1 MPRKAKQPIAEKDI
15 KGLKYLRAF
24 FDLLEPLADIPVHG
38 NRRFFMDEYVSMLLL
53 HFFNPVL
60 GSLRALQQATG
71 LENVQEVIGVKRT
84 SLGAMSES
92 AGYVFDPELIVPII
106 EKVASQLKPIEGN
119 ERLKNLPGIPI
130 AVDGSFL
137 RCLPK
142 MVWAVFRTQS
152 DNRGVRLH
160 LQFDIARGSPVAV
173 GITEALGSEKKM
185 LKKNLKSGM
194 LYIMDKGFIDYT
206 LFESIHNKQ
215 SFFVARLKDIS
226 TYKVVADNAI
236 SEKAKSVGVIADQQ
250 VIMGSEFTR
259 GDLTAPVRR
268 LVIVDTDDPDKK
280 ELIVLTNTDLDGE
293 IISLL
298 YRYRWQV
305 ELFFRWFKCIL
316 GCTHWLSQT
325 RTGLTLQVYVA
336 ILASLLI
343 RLWTGRKPT
352 RRTFKMIQLYFMGW
366 AQEHELI
373 AHIESLREALPRK
386 VVG

>member
-1 MPRKAKQPIAEKDI
+1 MSRKAKKPITAKDV

-24 FDLLEPLADIPVHG
+24 FEILEPLSEIPVHG
-38 NRRFFMDEYVSMLLL
+38 NRRFFMDEYVALLLL

-71 LENVQEVIGVKRT
+71 LENVQQAIGVKRT

-92 AGYVFDPELIVPII
+92 AGYVFDPELMVPII
-106 EKVASQLKPIEGN
+106 EKVSSQLKPIEGN
-119 ERLKNLPGIPI
+119 KYLKNLPGIPI
-130 AVDGSFL
+130 AADGSFL

-160 LQFDIARGSPVAV
+160 LQFDIARGAPVAAD
-173 GITEALGSEKKM
+173 ITEALGSEKKM
-185 LKKNLKSGM
+185 LKKNLKSGI
-194 LYIMDKGFIDYT
+194 LYIIDRGFIDYK
-206 LFESIHNKQ
+206 LFEAIHNKQ

-226 TYKVVADNAI
+226 TYKVISDNII
-236 SEKAKSVGVIADQQ
+236 SEDAKAAGVITDQQ
-250 VIMGSEFTR
+250 AVMGSEFTK

-268 LVIVDTDDPDKK
+268 LVIVDPDNPDKK
-280 ELIVLTNTDLDGE
+280 EIIVLSNTDLDGA

-325 RTGLTLQVYVA
+325 QTGLTLQVYVA

-352 RRTFKMIQLYFMGW
+352 RRTFEMIQLYFMGW
-366 AQEHELI
+366 AQEHELT
-373 AHIESLREALPRK
+373 AHIESLKK
-386 VVG
+386 VS

>member
-1 MPRKAKQPIAEKDI
+1 MSRKAKKPITAKDI
-15 KGLKYLRAF
+15 KGIKYLRAF
-24 FDLLEPLADIPVHG
+24 FELLQPLADILVHG
-38 NRRFFMDEYVSMLLL
+38 NRRFFMDEYVALLLL

-71 LENVQEVIGVKRT
+71 LENVQEAIGVKRT

-92 AGYVFDPELIVPII
+92 AGYVFDPELMVPII
-106 EKVASQLKPIEGN
+106 EKVSSQLKPIEAN
-119 ERLKNLPGIPI
+119 KHLKNLPGIPI
-130 AVDGSFL
+130 AADGSFL

-160 LQFDIARGSPVAV
+160 LQFDIVRGSPVSAD
-173 GITEALGSEKKM
+173 ITEALGSEAKI

-194 LYIMDKGFIDYT
+194 LYIIDRGFIDYK
-206 LFESIHNKQ
+206 LFEAIHNKQ

-226 TYKVVADNAI
+226 TYKVIRDNII
-236 SEKAKSVGVIADQQ
+236 SEDAKAVGVIADQQ
-250 VIMGSEFTR
+250 AVMGSEFTK

-268 LVIVDTDDPDKK
+268 LVIVDPDDADKK

-352 RRTFKMIQLYFMGW
+352 RRTFEMIQLYFMGW
-366 AQEHELI
+366 AQEHELT
-373 AHIESLREALPRK
+373 AHIESLKK
-386 VVG
+386 VS

>member
-1 MPRKAKQPIAEKDI
+1 MSRKAKQPISEKDI
-15 KGLKYLRAF
+15 KGIRYIRAF
-24 FDLLEPLADIPVHG
+24 FGLFESLSDIPVHG
-38 NRRFFMDEYVSMLLL
+38 NRKFFMDEYVSLLLL

-60 GSLRALQQATG
+60 SSLRSLQQATG

-92 AGYVFDPELIVPII
+92 AGYVFDPELMVPII
-106 EKVASQLKPIEGN
+106 EKVISQLKPIEGN
-119 ERLKNLPGIPI
+119 EHLKNLPGIPI
-130 AVDGSFL
+130 AADGTFL

-142 MVWAVFRTQS
+142 MVWAVFRKQS

-160 LQFDIARGSPVAV
+160 LQFDIARGAPVAAD
-173 GITEALGSEKKM
+173 ITEALGSERKI
-185 LKKNLKSGM
+185 LRKNLKSRM
-194 LYIMDKGFIDYT
+194 LYIVDRGFIDYK
-206 LFESIHNKQ
+206 LFEDMHNKG
-215 SFFVARLKDIS
+215 SFFIARLKDIS
-226 TYKVVADNAI
+226 TYDVIEDMPI
-236 SEKAKSVGVIADQQ
+236 SKEAKAAGVIADQR
-250 VIMGSEFTR
+250 VVMGSEFTK

-268 LVIVDTDDPDKK
+268 LVTVDSDDTTKQI
-280 ELIVLTNTDLDGE
+280 IVLTNTYLDGE

-352 RRTFKMIQLYFMGW
+352 RRTFEMIQLYFMGW
-366 AQEHELI
+366 AREHELI
-373 AHIESLREALPRK
+373 AHIESLQK
-386 VVG
+386 VQ

>member
-1 MPRKAKQPIAEKDI
+1 MSRKAKKPITAKDV

-24 FDLLEPLADIPVHG
+24 FEILEPLADIPVHG
-38 NRRFFMDEYVSMLLL
+38 NRRFFMDEYVALLLL

-71 LENVQEVIGVKRT
+71 LENVQQAIGVKRT

-92 AGYVFDPELIVPII
+92 AGYVFDPELMVPII
-106 EKVASQLKPIEGN
+106 EKVSSQLKPIEGN
-119 ERLKNLPGIPI
+119 KYLKNLPGIPI
-130 AVDGSFL
+130 AADGSFL

-160 LQFDIARGSPVAV
+160 LQFDIARGAPVAAD
-173 GITEALGSEKKM
+173 ITEALGSEKKM
-185 LKKNLKSGM
+185 LKKNLKSGI
-194 LYIMDKGFIDYT
+194 LYIIDRGFIDYK
-206 LFESIHNKQ
+206 LFEAIHNKQ

-226 TYKVVADNAI
+226 TYKVISDNII
-236 SEKAKSVGVIADQQ
+236 SEDAKAAGVITDQQ
-250 VIMGSEFTR
+250 AVMGSEFTK

-268 LVIVDTDDPDKK
+268 LVIVDPDNPDKK
-280 ELIVLTNTDLDGE
+280 EIIVLSNTDLDGA

-325 RTGLTLQVYVA
+325 QTGLTLQVYVA

-352 RRTFKMIQLYFMGW
+352 RRTFEMIQLYFMGW
-366 AQEHELI
+366 AQEHELT
-373 AHIESLREALPRK
+373 AHIESLKK
-386 VVG
+386 VS

>member
-1 MPRKAKQPIAEKDI
+1 MSRKAKKPITAKDV

-24 FDLLEPLADIPVHG
+24 FEILEPLADIPVHG
-38 NRRFFMDEYVSMLLL
+38 NRRFFMDEYVALLLL

-71 LENVQEVIGVKRT
+71 LENVQQAIGVKRT

-92 AGYVFDPELIVPII
+92 AGYVFDPELMVPII
-106 EKVASQLKPIEGN
+106 EKVSSQLKPIEGN
-119 ERLKNLPGIPI
+119 KYLKNLPGIPI
-130 AVDGSFL
+130 AADGSFL

-160 LQFDIARGSPVAV
+160 LQFDIARGAPVAAD
-173 GITEALGSEKKM
+173 ITEALGSEKKM
-185 LKKNLKSGM
+185 LKKNLKSGI
-194 LYIMDKGFIDYT
+194 LYIIDRGFIDYK
-206 LFESIHNKQ
+206 LFEAIHNKQ

-226 TYKVVADNAI
+226 TYKVISDNVI
-236 SEKAKSVGVIADQQ
+236 SEDAKAAGVIADQQ
-250 VIMGSEFTR
+250 AVMGSEFTK

-268 LVIVDTDDPDKK
+268 LVIVDPDNPDKK
-280 ELIVLTNTDLDGE
+280 EIIVLSNTDLDGA

-325 RTGLTLQVYVA
+325 QTGLTLQVYVA

-352 RRTFKMIQLYFMGW
+352 RRTFEMIQLYFMGW
-366 AQEHELI
+366 AQEHELT
-373 AHIESLREALPRK
+373 AHIESLKK
-386 VVG
+386 VS

>member
-1 MPRKAKQPIAEKDI
+1 MSRKPRQPITEKDI

-24 FDLLEPLADIPVHG
+24 LDLLEPLADIPVHG
-38 NRRFFMDEYVSMLLL
+38 NRRFFMDEYVALLLL
-53 HFFNPVL
+53 HFFSPVL

-92 AGYVFDPELIVPII
+92 AGYVFDPELMVPII
-106 EKVASQLKPIEGN
+106 EKVYCRLKPIEGN
-119 ERLKNLPGIPI
+119 RHLKNLPGIPI
-130 AVDGSFL
+130 AADGSFL

-160 LQFDIARGSPVAV
+160 LQFDIARGAPVAAD
-173 GITEALGSEKKM
+173 ITEALGSERKM

-206 LFESIHNKQ
+206 LFETIHNKH
-215 SFFVARLKDIS
+215 SFFIARLKDIS
-226 TYKVVADNAI
+226 TYKIISDNVI
-236 SEKAKSVGVIADQQ
+236 SEGAKAAGVIADQW
-250 VIMGSEFTR
+250 VVMGSEFTR

-268 LVIVDTDDPDKK
+268 IVIVDHQRPEKK

-293 IISLL
+293 IISDM

-336 ILASLLI
+336 ILACLLI

-352 RRTFKMIQLYFMGW
+352 RRTFEMIQLYFMGW

-373 AHIESLREALPRK
+373 AHIKALKETVPRK
-386 VVG
+386 VVR

>member
-1 MPRKAKQPIAEKDI
+1 
-15 KGLKYLRAF
+15 
-24 FDLLEPLADIPVHG
+24 
-38 NRRFFMDEYVSMLLL
+38 MDEYVSLLLL

-92 AGYVFDPELIVPII
+92 AGYVFDPELMMPII

-152 DNRGVRLH
+152 DNRGIRLH

-194 LYIMDKGFIDYT
+194 LYIMDKGFIDYA

-352 RRTFKMIQLYFMGW
+352 RRTFEMIQLYFMGW

>member
-1 MPRKAKQPIAEKDI
+1 MPRKAKQPITEKDI